1 MGTITYNQNIST
13 PNNGFNIKIDL
24 TYEQD
29 EVNNK
34 TKITKAVGYVKRL
47 NSSYYPYNTTS
58 NCVLKIYGVKEDG
71 SSEELYASTTH
82 PTYNL
87 GSDGYKTVLNI
98 TPNLEIEHLADGSK
112 KIGVYFMFD
121 GCLNSYYPYG
131 SLLEQYELPTIPR
144 ASTPTLSDASV
155 DMGSSITIATNR
167 ASDSFTHTLT
177 YSFGNASGTIASNVG
192 ESTTW
197 TPPIDLASQIPSAT
211 SGTCTIT
218 CQTYSGSTLIGT
230 KTVTATLTVP
240 SSVVPSISSIA
251 LSEAGSTPSSWSCYV
266 QNKSKLKVVTTAS
279 GTYGSSIKSYKIT
292 GIDSTT
298 YTSSNFISNVLTTS
312 GTKTITAIVT
322 DSRGRTATKTT
333 TYACVAY
340 SNPNISN
347 TSVTRCNS
355 DGTDNE
361 EGTYVKYTFKASVSS
376 VNSKNSHVFKI
387 GYKKSSDSSYTYV
400 TIANDGYSLDKSNVV
415 LSDVTFSEDSSYSF
429 IFLVS
434 DYFTTT
440 TATQALATGFTL
452 LDFADS
458 GKGMS
463 IGKASEKDMFEV
475 ALESDFSK
483 QIYMGG
489 NKVLG
494 FHITDSF

>member
-1 MGTITYNQNIST
+1 MAYTYGSNGIAYLVGVSSATNKYQVRLGYQVESQSIENNTSTITLRLEVRSVDSAYYT
-13 PNNGFNIKIDL
+13 YGFNQTTTIDGTAL
-24 TYEQD
+24 GA
-29 EVNNK
+29 K
-34 TKITKAVGYVKRL
+34 TFDMR
-47 NSSYYPYNTTS
+47 
-58 NCVLKIYGVKEDG
+58 
-71 SSEELYASTTH
+71 STNIWQVFGERTI
-82 PTYNL
+82 
-87 GSDGYKTVLNI
+87 TVLHN
-98 TPNLEIEHLADGSK
+98 ADGTYSVTK
-112 KIGVYFMFD
+112 
-121 GCLNSYYPYG
+121 SG
-131 SLLEQYELPTIPR
+131 SFVTTGTGTYTLKSGSANVTVVPPTIPR
-144 ASTPTLSDASV
+144 ASTPTLSPSSV
-155 DMGSSITIATNR
+155 DMGSNITIATNR

-177 YSFGNASGTIASNVG
+177 YSFGSASGTIASNVG
-192 ESTTW
+192 ASTTW
-197 TPPIDLASQIPSAT
+197 TPPINLASQIPSAT
-211 SGTCTIT
+211 SETCTIT
-218 CQTYSGSTLIGT
+218 CYTYNGSTLIGS
-230 KTVTATLTVP
+230 KSVTVTLTVP

-251 LSEAGSTPSSWSCYV
+251 LSEAGSAPSSWGCYV

-298 YTSSNFISNVLTTS
+298 YASSNFTSNTLTGS
-312 GTKTITAIVT
+312 GTKTITATVT

-333 TYACVAY
+333 TYTCVAY
-340 SNPNISN
+340 SNPSISN

-355 DGTDNE
+355 DGVDNE

-400 TIANDGYSLDKSNVV
+400 TIAGEGYSLDKSNVV

-452 LDFADS
+452 LDYAES

-463 IGKASEKDMFEV
+463 IGKVSEKDMFEV

-483 QIYMGG
+483 QIYMCG